1 MAMIALL
8 SLLGFERRSHALN
21 VIHGVVHVR
30 GWMDASDQ
38 PSSGVATRPSY
49 SLQVNIGGTGK
60 VRDIRLGAAT
70 TPSSSLIFS
79 AMSASSSIEESPVR
93 EKAHHITKTSSTV
106 TPAER
111 DGRRPFRI
119 GSLKTYL
126 VRHSI
131 ERRRPQ
137 GEHHE
142 SSYRICGPRAGVPGH
157 HRSLYPSSSRRL
169 GPARLWSSPWRSPSR
184 LLGLEAQT
192 LPAAPWPLAAARTS
206 ALRRLSDAAL
216 PASALLSCSMKT
228 GSGQH

>member
-1 MAMIALL
+1 MPPISPAPVSRPALL
-8 SLLGFERRSHALN
+8 TASRSTSAAPGRCATYAL
-21 VIHGVVHVR
+21 R
-30 GWMDASDQ
+30 
-38 PSSGVATRPSY
+38 
-49 SLQVNIGGTGK
+49 
-60 VRDIRLGAAT
+60 AAT
-70 TPSSSLIFS
+70 APSSSLIFS

-142 SSYRICGPRAGVPGH
+142 SSYRTCVPRAGVPGH
-157 HRSLYPSSSRRL
+157 HRSFYPSSGRRL
-169 GPARLWSSPWRSPSR
+169 GPARLWSSSWRPPPGYWGWKR
-184 LLGLEAQT
+184 KHFQHRHGHWQQ
-192 LPAAPWPLAAARTS
+192 PAPRI
-206 ALRRLSDAAL
+206 RRLS
-216 PASALLSCSMKT
+216 
-228 GSGQH
+228 

>member
-1 MAMIALL
+1 MPPLSPAPVSRPALL
-8 SLLGFERRSHALN
+8 TASRSTSAAPGGCATYAL
-21 VIHGVVHVR
+21 R
-30 GWMDASDQ
+30 
-38 PSSGVATRPSY
+38 
-49 SLQVNIGGTGK
+49 
-60 VRDIRLGAAT
+60 AAT
-70 TPSSSLIFS
+70 APSSSLIFS
-79 AMSASSSIEESPVR
+79 AMSAFSSIEESPVR

-192 LPAAPWPLAAARTS
+192 LPASPWPLAAARTS

-216 PASALLSCSMKT
+216 PASAFLSCSMRG
-228 GSGQH
+228 GSGQHWMITQAEADHPPPSDQSAAAHRTIIAFRN